1 MSLDPSEKGYKYKKQ
16 EILKLVNLT
25 EQQIEIIEL
34 YILEEQT
41 GKRHWELDPDD
52 KNIYVEWLNGTNN
65 LRSRVNTL
73 RNMDK
78 RQKAIYN
85 SGLGNINPNDNNPQV
100 VGQQQPV
107 KKQEIV
113 TSSGRTLTPTTAP
126 NLFRQKRHYR
136 RGR

>member
-78 RQKAIYN
+78 RQKAI
-85 SGLGNINPNDNNPQV
+85 
-100 VGQQQPV
+100 
-107 KKQEIV
+107 
-113 TSSGRTLTPTTAP
+113 
-126 NLFRQKRHYR
+126 
-136 RGR
+136 